1 MRKIPLILMIIGMLI
16 VAAAAQQAE
25 VVTVLKGNDPIEL
38 IEGREVAGSETLNV
52 VRGRYRYLFA
62 SEANRKKFVGDP
74 DRYQIQFGGGCGQM
88 GSLSGAG
95 NPDRYYV
102 FDGRIY
108 IFASEQCRNS
118 FKADPKKHLEGPDA
132 VPAGTAAEKKRGAEL
147 IALALR
153 GMGGAKAVDG
163 VKKYRENIA
172 LVYSQDGKVTEY
184 RQTLT
189 YEFPGRYR
197 NEYDWGS
204 STDAMELAGGRVTSI
219 NSKGTWVREE
229 PVRAAMERELYRNP
243 LAILK
248 ARRSTGFAAFGVGS
262 GKLGETMVEY
272 LKVAYHGA
280 TTTLAIDAATGRILQ
295 AAFRDRK
302 GAYGEIVRSFSDFR
316 EVSGLIIPFG
326 IQESFNGKPVRS
338 PVVRLDSV
346 IVN

>member
-1 MRKIPLILMIIGMLI
+1 MRKILLIPIAIGMLI
-16 VAAAAQQAE
+16 VAAAGQQAE

-38 IEGREVAGSETLNV
+38 VEGREVAGSQSLSV

-62 SEANRKKFVGDP
+62 TEANRKKFVGDQ

-88 GSLSGAG
+88 GSLSGTG

-118 FKADPKKHLEGPDA
+118 FKADPKNHLEGPDA
-132 VPAGTAAEKKRGAEL
+132 VPAGTAAEKKRGVEL
-147 IALALR
+147 IALAIR

-163 VKKYRENIA
+163 VKKYRENIT
-172 LVYSQDGKVTEY
+172 LGYSQGGKITEY
-184 RQTLT
+184 KQTLT

-204 STDAMELAGGRVTSI
+204 STDAMELAGGRATSI
-219 NSKGTWVREE
+219 SSKGEWIREE

-248 ARRSTGFAAFGVGS
+248 ARREPGFVALAGGAGRVD
-262 GKLGETMVEY
+262 ETPVEL
-272 LKVAYHGA
+272 LKVAFRGA
-280 TTTLAIDAATGRILQ
+280 TTTLAIDPGSGRILR
-295 AAFRDRK
+295 AAWRDRK
-302 GAYGEIVRSFSDFR
+302 GAYGDLVRTFSDFR
-316 EVSGLIIPFG
+316 EVGGLTVPFK
-326 IQESFNGKPVRS
+326 IEESFNGRAVKS
-338 PVVRLDSV
+338 PTVRLDSV
-346 IVN
+346 VIN

>member
-25 VVTVLKGNDPIEL
+25 VVKVLKGNDPIEL

-62 SEANRKKFVGDP
+62 SEANRRKFAVDP

-118 FKADPKKHLEGPDA
+118 FKADPKNHLEGPDA
-132 VPAGTAAEKKRGAEL
+132 VPAGTAAENKRGTEL

-153 GMGGAKAVDG
+153 GMGGARAVDG
-163 VKKYRENIA
+163 VKKYRENIT
-172 LVYSQDGKVTEY
+172 LGYSQGGKITEY
-184 RQTLT
+184 KQTLT

-204 STDAMELAGGRVTSI
+204 STDAMELAGGRATSI
-219 NSKGTWVREE
+219 SSKGEWIREE

-248 ARRSTGFAAFGVGS
+248 ARREPGFVALAGGTGRVD
-262 GKLGETMVEY
+262 ETPVEL
-272 LKVAYHGA
+272 LKVAFRGA
-280 TTTLAIDAATGRILQ
+280 TTTLAIDPVSGRILR
-295 AAFRDRK
+295 AAWRDRK
-302 GAYGEIVRSFSDFR
+302 GAYGDLVRTFSDFR
-316 EVSGLIIPFG
+316 EVGGLTVPFK
-326 IQESFNGKPVRS
+326 IEESFNGRAVKS
-338 PVVRLDSV
+338 PTVRLDSV
-346 IVN
+346 VIN

>member
-1 MRKIPLILMIIGMLI
+1 MRKILLIPIAIGMLI
-16 VAAAAQQAE
+16 VAAAGQQAE

-38 IEGREVAGSETLNV
+38 VEGREVAGSQSLSV
-52 VRGRYRYLFA
+52 VRGRYRYIFA
-62 SEANRKKFVGDP
+62 NDANRKKFVGAP
-74 DRYQIQFGGGCGQM
+74 DRYQIQNGGGCGQM

-108 IFASEQCRNS
+108 IFASEQCRNA
-118 FKADPKKHLEGPDA
+118 FKADPKNHIEGPDA
-132 VPAGTAAEKKRGAEL
+132 VPGGTAAEKKRGAEL

-163 VKKYRENIA
+163 VKKYRENIT
-172 LVYSQDGKVTEY
+172 LGYSQGGKITEY
-184 RQTLT
+184 KQTLT

-204 STDAMELAGGRVTSI
+204 STDAMELVPGRATSI
-219 NSKGTWVREE
+219 SSKGEWIREE

-248 ARRSTGFAAFGVGS
+248 ARRSPGFVAVGVGA

-280 TTTLAIDAATGRILQ
+280 TTTLAIDTATGHILQ

-316 EVSGLIIPFG
+316 EVSGLIVPFG
-326 IQESFNGKPVRS
+326 IEDSFNGKPVRS
-338 PVVRLDSV
+338 SVVRLDSV
-346 IVN
+346 TVN